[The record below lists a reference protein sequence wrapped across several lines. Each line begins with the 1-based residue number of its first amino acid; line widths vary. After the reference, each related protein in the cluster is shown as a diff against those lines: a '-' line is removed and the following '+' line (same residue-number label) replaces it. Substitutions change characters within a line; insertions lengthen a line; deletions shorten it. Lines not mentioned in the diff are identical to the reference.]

1 MHQQIKDHI
10 KEAMLA
16 KDSVRLNTLRGIL
29 AAFTNETMA
38 KKRKPDEMLTDDEA
52 LEVIRRAVKQRKDSI
67 TQFRAGGRED
77 LAVDEEA
84 ELAILQTYLPT
95 MMSREEIKAVAEQK
109 KAEMG
114 VTDKSKM
121 GMFMGA
127 VMKELK
133 GRADGDDVKAVVEE
147 LLA

>member
-10 KEAMLA
+10 KEAMIA

-52 LEVIRRAVKQRKDSI
+52 IEVIRRAVKQRKDSI
-67 TQFRAGGRED
+67 SQFRAGGRED
-77 LAVDEEA
+77 LASSEEA
-84 ELAILQTYLPT
+84 ELVILEAYLPQ
-95 MMSREEIKAVAEQK
+95 MMSRDEIKVIAEQK
-109 KAEMG
+109 KTEMG

-133 GRADGDDVKAVVEE
+133 GKADGEDVKAVVEE

>member
-38 KKRKPDEMLTDDEA
+38 KKRKPDEMLSDDEA

-67 TQFRAGGRED
+67 SQFRAGGRED

-95 MMSREEIKAVAEQK
+95 MMSRDEIKVVAEQK
-109 KAEMG
+109 KSEMG

>member
-29 AAFTNETMA
+29 AAFTNEVVA
-38 KKRKPDEMLTDDEA
+38 KKRKPDEMLADDEA

-67 TQFRAGGRED
+67 SQFRAGGRED

-95 MMSREEIKAVAEQK
+95 MMSRDEIKIVAEQK